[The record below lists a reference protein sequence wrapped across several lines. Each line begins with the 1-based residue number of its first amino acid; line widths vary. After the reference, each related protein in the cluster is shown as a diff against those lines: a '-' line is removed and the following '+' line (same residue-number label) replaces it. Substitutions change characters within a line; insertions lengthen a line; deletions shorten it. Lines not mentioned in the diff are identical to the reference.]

1 MEPVTIQ
8 LTARERTLVLAALSY
23 AEANYSDVN
32 KALQQGDGFIRVQ
45 GVLIRPIKR
54 DECENL
60 LARIFCL

>member
-32 KALQQGDGFIRVQ
+32 KALEHGDG
-45 GVLIRPIKR
+45 LIKIHGIPAHPIKQ
-54 DECENL
+54 DECEIL
-60 LARIFCL
+60 SARIFCL